1 MNLYINAPAY
11 FSSVHGTEDA
21 VYRYQQYVSRHMD
34 IRQYTR
40 CLDTIGIAPIIAPE
54 KEYAA
59 HRYTE
64 TKLVHRKARMAS
76 LSLRMHYEQFLNA
89 SALDRIQMLADNI
102 LASFRVIKKRLG
114 KDFDLPLCEAQLKAL
129 TNKFL
134 EEYWH

>member
-40 CLDTIGIAPIIAPE
+40 CLDTVGIAPILAPE
-54 KEYAA
+54 REYAA

-64 TKLVHRKARMAS
+64 TKLVHRKARRAS
-76 LSLRMHYEQFLNA
+76 LSLRMNYEQFL
-89 SALDRIQMLADNI
+89 SAAVPDRIGMLADNI

-134 EEYWH
+134 EEYLH